1 MVLKRQEQVE
11 SNRLSSHLKGN
22 SKPRIMTSLG
32 DCRKLITLMLIY
44 LDGAAEKIKGEAGAQ
59 LSW

>member
-11 SNRLSSHLKGN
+11 SNRLSSHLKGF
-22 SKPRIMTSLG
+22 SKPRIMTSLR
-32 DCRKLITLMLIY
+32 DCRKLITLMLI
-44 LDGAAEKIKGEAGAQ
+44 DGAAEKTKGEAGAQ